1 LQGSPHIGNGSQWPQ
16 TPNPDSKQRASR
28 FMNYLL
34 SQEQHALNQN
44 PVENFGAPEVK
55 ILMAADTKNA
65 F

>member
-1 LQGSPHIGNGSQWPQ
+1 V
-16 TPNPDSKQRASR
+16 
-28 FMNYLL
+28 NYLL

-65 F
+65 FYSPTQSLAGD

>member
-1 LQGSPHIGNGSQWPQ
+1 
-16 TPNPDSKQRASR
+16 
-28 FMNYLL
+28 MNYLL